1 MSPNDVS
8 RMMQIDCGLFMNY
21 LNIDK
26 LVFVESCIL
35 LNFACISI
43 NGINMRFSIEHQD
56 AITIFTLK
64 EEILDANNA
73 AEIKAEFL
81 ILCQPTV
88 EALIIDL
95 SIVKQ
100 SDSAGLGALLL
111 AHRQMNEHEAPV
123 ILVGASERIMSLLRI
138 SQLDWLF
145 EHAPSVDDAIS
156 MLEDDSGEA

>member
-1 MSPNDVS
+1 
-8 RMMQIDCGLFMNY
+8 
-21 LNIDK
+21 
-26 LVFVESCIL
+26 
-35 LNFACISI
+35 
-43 NGINMRFSIEHQD
+43 MRFSIEHQD

-64 EEILDANNA
+64 EHILDASNA
-73 AEIKAEFL
+73 PEIKAEFL

-95 SIVKQ
+95 TKVDH

-145 EHAPSVDDAIS
+145 EHAPTVEDAIA
-156 MLEDDSGEA
+156 MLEDDQSDS